1 MVKTKTLIFF
11 LYISLLFNCECFSN
25 LQESA
30 LNTMTYCYWFTNF
43 NRSFERFVCMKTV
56 IFLSRVQ
63 SPLTLQVTEQGCL
76 TFNNSSVSIASVCVN
91 NISNEACRRKQT
103 KLSFCKVLNVQ
114 RYFLAFDFCRFF
126 VVIRFFPSP
135 PQRPMTSN
143 FKGFSIPDFIHYIY
157 FPILILEKEPVFSLL
172 NVQC

>member
-91 NISNEACRRKQT
+91 NISNEACRIKQT

-114 RYFLAFDFCRFF
+114 RYFLAFDFCRFC
-126 VVIRFFPSP
+126 VVIRFFHPRHNG
-135 PQRPMTSN
+135 Q
-143 FKGFSIPDFIHYIY
+143 
-157 FPILILEKEPVFSLL
+157 
-172 NVQC
+172 